1 MNNIS
6 SAGWIWI
13 VHMCMHTTVFL
24 TSGLKCEAMCLQ
36 KNQTSGWNFS
46 IKFLTFFYLIC
57 FINKSVSP
65 PFSSPISPFSIYPHS
80 HQLLHLHSDKNMGFH
95 KAWYTK
101 LRKDWA
107 CLLTLRWVQVIHLLA
122 FLNKYIL
129 PIFLKNFLR
138 SIYGYIIFQVLY
150 DLLILF
156 STCTSICIF
165 SSPSWPGNASCTVI
179 NSTFAWIKT
188 ENILEKVKTNS
199 VLLLTTI
206 DVGNKLIKIVLPLNQ
221 ETSYLTTLFHH
232 QELVNLQ
239 FGFFTLISYKQLLGL
254 KMTCH
259 SKKQFRKT
267 AWLYKIIIT
276 CFLHYQRTQE
286 CSSF

>member
-1 MNNIS
+1 MVHQIEEGLSLSPNIEVGPGNPL
-6 SAGWIWI
+6 AG
-13 VHMCMHTTVFL
+13 L
-24 TSGLKCEAMCLQ
+24 LKQ
-36 KNQTSGWNFS
+36 VYS
-46 IKFLTFFYLIC
+46 I
-57 FINKSVSP
+57 N
-65 PFSSPISPFSIYPHS
+65 
-80 HQLLHLHSDKNMGFH
+80 
-95 KAWYTK
+95 
-101 LRKDWA
+101 
-107 CLLTLRWVQVIHLLA
+107 
-122 FLNKYIL
+122 
-129 PIFLKNFLR
+129 FLKNFLR